1 MPAKLGM
8 TAEQRQAMLRNQASE
23 LLWYG
28 KITTTKARAKALQ
41 PYVEKIIT
49 KAVKVYDDNVE
60 TQTKKADK
68 KGKEVTVKSIKD
80 SPKKLAARRAIMA
93 KLRDL
98 QEVKAFS
105 EKKSDFKMRTADI
118 LDVLKYWVLE
128 YPYGK
133 AFQRNRAQIRT
144 ACRRTRS
151 GRRIHARI
159 SARLAP
165 RRRRGRSYNR
175 ACLTQTEMRR

>member
-80 SPKKLAARRAIMA
+80 SPKKLAARRALMA

-98 QEVKAFS
+98 QEVKGFS
-105 EKKSDFKMRTADI
+105 EKKSDFKKRTADI
-118 LDVLKYWVLE
+118 QHPLMEKLFNEIAPKY
-128 YPYGK
+128 
-133 AFQRNRAQIRT
+133 AQRAEELGQGGGY
-144 ACRRTRS
+144 TRVYLLGS
-151 GRRIHARI
+151 
-159 SARLAP
+159 
-165 RRRRGRSYNR
+165 RRGDG
-175 ACLTQTEMRR
+175 AEEAIIELV